1 MGYLGQR
8 LLVSL
13 IRLYRRHCSGRG
25 PLRRLTCTFCG
36 SESCSA
42 YALRVAE
49 DVATSLPE
57 AVRLIHGRLRRCR
70 QASLYRL
77 PDGFGWGECFD
88 DDDLEA
94 NVLEAHE
101 LPGTVALILR
111 SAALVAQQRGQYLLA
126 ENHVVRAQLYQEGN
140 RPVVVRD
147 GRNWQHC
154 LRRRLWLHCGFA
166 AVLAVVISVL
176 PLPSTV
182 VGGSLAVLLACCIR
196 WYRHYLCHHRRF
208 RMQTAAAMFRVPGQV

>member
-1 MGYLGQR
+1 MGYLGQW

-13 IRLYRRHCSGRG
+13 IRLYRRRYSGRG

-57 AVRLIHGRLRRCR
+57 AVRLIRGRLRRCR

-88 DDDLEA
+88 DNELEA
-94 NVLEAHE
+94 NVLKAHE
-101 LPGTVALILR
+101 LPGTVALVLR
-111 SAALVAQQRGQYLLA
+111 SAALVARQRGQYLLA
-126 ENHVVRAQLYQEGN
+126 EDHVRRAQHYQKHHC
-140 RPVVVRD
+140 PVVVRD

-154 LRRRLWLHCGFA
+154 LRRRLWLHWSLA
-166 AVLAVVISVL
+166 AVLAVVLSVL
-176 PLPSTV
+176 PLPSV
-182 VGGSLAVLLACCIR
+182 LVGGSLAGLLACSIG
-196 WYRHYLCHHRRF
+196 WYRHYLYRHRRF
-208 RMQTAAAMFRVPGQV
+208 QMQTAAAMFRVPGQL